1 MGVIVAFL
9 PDYSLLLSYLNIGCR
24 NIFELKNEESKQE
37 KPLK

>member
-9 PDYSLLLSYLNIGCR
+9 PDCSLLLSYLNIGCR
-24 NIFELKNEESKQE
+24 SIFELKNEESKQE